1 MFKIVRNHITVQN
14 KIDTEITEATDVI
27 VTERNHN
34 DKKDMF
40 YCKSFYSDTLNMLS
54 LAYLSYL
61 YIVFPSSVE
70 FIKNTFVK

>member
-14 KIDTEITEATDVI
+14 KIDTEITKAKDVI

-40 YCKSFYSDTLNMLS
+40 YCK
-54 LAYLSYL
+54 
-61 YIVFPSSVE
+61 
-70 FIKNTFVK
+70 